1 MAARVRSERVERVV
15 TGRSSAADPSIANR
29 PKRGEPED
37 SKDFDDFR
45 ELEDALAIDE
55 HALEE
60 ALRDQPETFYRVS
73 KALAL
78 VISRRDAAKQAL
90 ADAEAGADLDVRD
103 ESREEESRVA
113 RDTVRGKDK
122 PTPVSKIKLTEG
134 EVKARVQLDPAVVE
148 ARGAFAR
155 LSEEVGKLTALKEAF
170 QQRSYALKDLCG
182 LFIANYYTASEHTG
196 GGAASA
202 VKERAADSAR
212 RRMADER
219 RRGG

>member
-1 MAARVRSERVERVV
+1 MVARVPRGRVEREVV
-15 TGRSSAADPSIANR
+15 TGRTNAARPSISNR
-29 PKRGEPED
+29 PKRDESEY
-37 SKDFDDFR
+37 DDFR
-45 ELEDALAIDE
+45 ELEDSLAIDE

-90 ADAEAGADLDVRD
+90 SDAEASADLAVRD
-103 ESREEESRVA
+103 ESREEESRAA

-122 PTPVSKIKLTEG
+122 PAPASKIKLTEG
-134 EVKARVQLDPAVVE
+134 EVKARVQLDPAVVG
-148 ARGAFAR
+148 ARDVFAR
-155 LSEEVGKLTALKEAF
+155 LSEEVGKLSALKEAF

-182 LFIANYYTASEHTG
+182 LYIANYYTANEHSA

-202 VKERAADSAR
+202 MKDRAADTAR
-212 RRMADER
+212 RQMAEER
-219 RRGG
+219 RRGK